1 VTIDLSQLAIV
12 DAHHHLWELGRFPY
26 LWLAPNAP
34 PARFGDHTL
43 IKRNYLPADYRADF
57 AGFNLQGSVHV
68 QANCGAN
75 DPVAE
80 TKWLQLL
87 SENTCT
93 PNAII
98 AELDLCQAD
107 APQLI
112 ARHAESPLLRGVRA
126 MVAWDAEG
134 RWRFADRPG
143 VLLEPAF
150 RRGAQALIERNLS
163 LDLVAVPSQLTEIAD
178 LAAAMPDLRIALNH
192 LGQPEPGQPD
202 SGQAEPSQAGNQDI
216 WYRGIEELKLLD
228 NVSIK
233 ASGLWTIDKSWR
245 PDQLRPFVTHVLN
258 TFGAHRVMYGS
269 NLPVEKVN
277 TSAATQIRT
286 LAEILADFPIDDLQK
301 VLSGTAKDF
310 YRI

>member
-1 VTIDLSQLAIV
+1 MTLDLSQIAIV

-34 PARFGDHTL
+34 PARFGDHTS

-80 TKWLQLL
+80 TKWLQSL
-87 SENTCT
+87 SENTGT

-98 AELDLCQAD
+98 AEVDLCRSD
-107 APQLI
+107 ATQLI
-112 ARHAESPLLRGVRA
+112 ARHADSPLLRGVRA

-143 VLLEPAF
+143 ILLEPAF
-150 RRGAQALIERNLS
+150 RRGAQALIECNLS
-163 LDLVAVPSQLTEIAD
+163 LDLVAVPGQLTEIAD

-192 LGQPEPGQPD
+192 LGHPEPGQT
-202 SGQAEPSQAGNQDI
+202 GNEDI
-216 WYRGIEELKLLD
+216 WYRGIEKLRPLE

-245 PDQLRPFVTHVLN
+245 PDRLRPFLTHVLN
-258 TFGAHRVMYGS
+258 TFGADRVMYGS

-277 TSAATQIRT
+277 TSAAAQIRT
-286 LAEILADFPIDDLQK
+286 LAEICADFPIKDLQK

>member
-1 VTIDLSQLAIV
+1 MTLDLSQIAIV

-34 PARFGDHTL
+34 PARFGDHTS

-80 TKWLQLL
+80 TKWLQSL
-87 SENTCT
+87 SENTGT

-98 AELDLCQAD
+98 AEVDLCRSD
-107 APQLI
+107 AAQLI
-112 ARHAESPLLRGVRA
+112 ARHAGSALLRGVRA

-143 VLLEPAF
+143 ILLDPAF
-150 RRGAQALIERNLS
+150 RRGAQTLIERNLS
-163 LDLVAVPSQLTEIAD
+163 LDLVTVPSQLTEIAD

-202 SGQAEPSQAGNQDI
+202 SSQAGNQDI
-216 WYRGIEELKLLD
+216 WYRGIDELKPLE
-228 NVSIK
+228 NVTIK

-245 PDQLRPFVTHVLN
+245 PDRLRPFITHVMN

-286 LAEILADFPIDDLQK
+286 LAEICADFPIDVLQK